1 MKKRLLYRGYH
12 LENASGDLDDWKV
25 TINGKI
31 LAGKVT
37 LVKKSIDWWCDMKTI
52 MSPAS
57 FAQQETAQR
66 NTQQK
71 SEDYKGFKLMND
83 SGKPNEW
90 YVLLRGQLLKGS
102 PAAIKKHLDMVLA
115 KLAAQQKK

>member
-12 LENASGDLDDWKV
+12 LENASGELDDWKV
-25 TINGKI
+25 NINGKI

-37 LVKKSIDWWCDMKTI
+37 LVKKSIDWWCDMKTL

-57 FAQQETAQR
+57 FATQETSQR
-66 NTQQK
+66 NPNQK
-71 SEDYKGFKLMND
+71 TEDYKGFKLMND
-83 SGKPNEW
+83 TGKPNEW
-90 YVLLRGQLLKGS
+90 YVFLRGQLLKGS
-102 PAAIKKHLDMVLA
+102 PIAIKKHLDMVLA